1 MFSLVID
8 AGYLESEIAEK
19 LYNKYM
25 RWQVIL
31 IFLQTN

>member
-1 MFSLVID
+1 MLSLVID

-19 LYNKYM
+19 LYKTYT
-25 RWQVIL
+25 RWQVML